1 VARLLI
7 DQAVRLGHASG
18 EREHHRQ
25 PAWKPINQAG
35 SKVQAYVI
43 DQY

>member
-1 VARLLI
+1 
-7 DQAVRLGHASG
+7 
-18 EREHHRQ
+18 Q

>member
-1 VARLLI
+1 I

-18 EREHHRQ
+18 ERELHRQ

-43 DQY
+43 DQF